1 MYFIHNSENQVY
13 FGYPSDGIKF
23 DKFSVLDDS
32 IQVAIFSNEIEAG
45 SCANMIQRESR
56 HCCGILPLSEL
67 ESFLKRV

>member
-23 DKFSVLDDS
+23 DKFSALDDCIQIS
-32 IQVAIFSNEIEAG
+32 IFNSKSDAC
-45 SCANMIQRESR
+45 SCANMIQRESN
-56 HCCGILPLSEL
+56 HVCGILPLSEL